1 MMGEKSF
8 LYLMDSV
15 FDAYEQLQE
24 ETREAFD
31 DGRKITNK
39 ITEDKSVFKD
49 IKKETKILS
58 EINKYL
64 SNASVMEPDEFRG
77 LLRRTLGNRYGKY
90 VKLYKRAYE
99 EGWDVG
105 MITLMRGVGKG
116 LSDDLGYETNEQVRM
131 LLEDRIHEYLQ
142 KNPNARRQVLVRLE
156 NIRKSKDGKLLS
168 RTLSMLGVP
177 RGASNLLGRAL
188 DEVRTFYRNI
198 SEWTLKEYDQSF
210 DNTILEIKE
219 KVKKGMI

>member
-1 MMGEKSF
+1 MEKKPF

-31 DGRKITNK
+31 DSRKITNK

-64 SNASVMEPDEFRG
+64 SNASVMKPDEFRG
-77 LLRRTLGNRYGKY
+77 LLRRTLGNRYGNY
-90 VKLYKRAYE
+90 VKLYRKAYE

-105 MITLMRGVGKG
+105 MITLMRAVGEG
-116 LSDDLGYETNEQVRM
+116 LSEDLGYETNEQARM
-131 LLEDRIHEYLQ
+131 LLEDRIHEHLQ
-142 KNPNARRQVLVRLE
+142 KNPSVKRQVLVMLE

-168 RTLSMLGVP
+168 RTLTKLGVP

-188 DEVRTFYRNI
+188 DEVRTFYGNI
-198 SEWTLKEYDQSF
+198 SEWALKEYDQTF
-210 DNTILEIKE
+210 DYTILEIKE
-219 KVKKGMI
+219 KVKKGLI